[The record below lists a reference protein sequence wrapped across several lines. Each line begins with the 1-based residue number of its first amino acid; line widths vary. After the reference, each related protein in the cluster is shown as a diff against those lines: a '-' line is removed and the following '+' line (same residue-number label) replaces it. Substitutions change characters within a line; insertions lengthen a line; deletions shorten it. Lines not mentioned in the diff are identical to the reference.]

1 MSVSCGLCVRCGHLK
16 SLYSPEIGICVVALH
31 AVHRISVPVYNV
43 WNLRVL
49 HRVMSLGGPV
59 HDPGDLHGFG
69 NFSMLLSSSG
79 AKDVLASD
87 GGLQ

>member
-16 SLYSPEIGICVVALH
+16 SLYSPALH

-87 GGLQ
+87 GGVGWPMSCA

>member
-1 MSVSCGLCVRCGHLK
+1 MIFSVSVPCENVADR
-16 SLYSPEIGICVVALH
+16 EIGICVVALH